1 MTINPILKII
11 RAKKF
16 GLLIRDAREKS
27 GKSIDECAQVMGLST
42 DELVAIE
49 FGERP
54 PTLPE
59 LEILAY
65 FLEIP
70 LDHFWGNEIF
80 KTDGSVKFI
89 DPGEIKQIRQNAIGE
104 LIRKAR
110 IEAVLSEEDLADQAG
125 ISVTNLQAYEQGEV
139 PIAIPDL
146 EILIQ
151 ILNNSMKNFED
162 QATPIGNW
170 FMEQRNIREFLNL
183 PKELQEF
190 IGKPVNRPYLDLA
203 IKLSELKVERL
214 RALAEGLLEIT
225 L

>member
-11 RAKKF
+11 RAKKL

-27 GKSIDECAQVMGLST
+27 GKSIEECAQVMDLST

-54 PTLPE
+54 ATLPE

-70 LDHFWGNEIF
+70 LEHFWGNEIL
-80 KTDGSVKFI
+80 KTDGSVNFV
-89 DPGEIKQIRQNAIGE
+89 DPGEIKQIRQNAIGA

-110 IEAVLSEEDLADQAG
+110 IEAVLSEEELANQAG

-139 PIAIPDL
+139 PIALPEL

-162 QATPIGNW
+162 QATPVGNW
-170 FMEQRNIREFLNL
+170 FMEQRNMREFLNL

-190 IGKPVNRPYLDLA
+190 IGKQVNRPYLELA